1 MWKYTWTADQV
12 RSLKRSDKQDGLFL
26 GKFLAKVP
34 GTYKMEVK
42 IIGQRLAKSPFS
54 FLLKVRELNI
64 IGELDFPWEMRP
76 CPAGIAVNNKVL
88 LLWLIWMV
96 TVSRYLMKQESLCEN
111 LVVLDTWMD
120 SLTNQS
126 TSHSSTMTRFW
137 WQMNVITEYNS

>member
-64 IGELDFPWEMRP
+64 IGELDFP
-76 CPAGIAVNNKVL
+76 
-88 LLWLIWMV
+88 
-96 TVSRYLMKQESLCEN
+96 
-111 LVVLDTWMD
+111 
-120 SLTNQS
+120 
-126 TSHSSTMTRFW
+126 
-137 WQMNVITEYNS
+137 